1 MACSIFR
8 NKETNEIEK
17 VLAPNSKES
26 ILFNNILNIITD
38 KEEALKAWAQ
48 VYTPSFKAWFGDWEK
63 GEGSKVVDSNGEP
76 LLVYHG
82 TGNKFNEFDKALR
95 GETTGRSTTGEYDS
109 ENAFFFSNNE
119 NVSFNYAIMARQQ
132 ELEFISSSLVD
143 LRSSFISTE
152 RKQKLYNDL
161 RKESPKFAN
170 YIDGLKSKGLNQ
182 QQIMEKVTELSIK
195 YSNLS
200 REYSKGGAISNPR
213 RYYRNVKEHVSRL
226 IKNKEN
232 ILQGK
237 YDVKSI
243 YDDKTLRT
251 TDKNNKNLA
260 VYDDGLIVFNEE
272 AFPEISNLQR
282 KKITDLSSNEFDNLM
297 AAFLKTV
304 KQGEEKIADDL
315 KKGGFTAE
323 IMPVFLNAK
332 NVVKKDFEEQ
342 PFVMQ
347 VDGKGAANEASKLT
361 LKAKEDGKDGV
372 IFENIKDPE
381 LANNYGVFE
390 PNQIKSLYNE
400 GQFSEKTNNIYN
412 QLEGV
417 PASKASKETIEKVK
431 KVIEQ
436 MGVNIVALQ
445 DYLKGN
451 PDVNAKDATALADL
465 VQGIIAIAE
474 GKEDVALTEE
484 MVHIATAIIEQVNP
498 QLVTNLISKIS
509 QYKIYN
515 IVLNKYKNNK
525 AYQLPNGKPNI
536 RKIKKEAV
544 DKLIAE
550 MIINMSEGT
559 TEFPELLE
567 KESRNLVQQMWD
579 VILSS
584 IRSLYGRSDIDLFEQ
599 TAQQI
604 SEGNLGA
611 RYYNKVKPGVKE
623 LFNNNPEL
631 ADIGTAEQ
639 YSAYLDTNPQTEKG
653 SIEDVE
659 AFKTF
664 METAP
669 AEFKGEGVFFQL
681 EENQKVNEAFEKFK
695 DMDSRMNLLDA
706 TENEKRHYT
715 YDDKPLEFTVTTLKK
730 KKDLKRTD
738 EEKLLDDQKRAWG
751 SEGHKFLENYIST
764 NLIDKN
770 GYALLTPKE
779 DEIATPLNDD
789 VKKSIIIFA
798 KELIESYEDGTRF
811 LIETQVA
818 NLKVKGGIG
827 STVDFIAFEPV
838 KNSKGE
844 PDVKVDILD
853 WKFTSFN
860 TESNTDI
867 PWYKQDEWKE
877 QMGEYTKIAYNLGI
891 ERNQLRKAR
900 MIPFVTNYSYAI
912 KNNKTSGLVA
922 RSVEVGKIDSLK
934 ETNVYLLPVPVDFES
949 TGNESVDTFISSLR
963 KLYEKIYKSTAK
975 PEDKF
980 SKNLKLEQLSLA
992 IRNLHLKL
1000 NFFPVYDVAK
1010 TFLNDMELTIQEFDG
1025 IDFNTLSKDELNTKL
1040 EKLIEYQRSAEKF
1053 TQLSD
1058 VYTSHIPRE
1067 NMSVEELKLLNN
1079 FDRLSAGIK
1088 RKLKEILSIKQE
1100 YVLQKGLKEGIVEE
1114 ENVGDILK
1122 AEKLVSS
1129 LDKNFLES
1137 SKLSPL
1143 IIQLAAKVYLKA
1155 KNLINVNF
1163 SKVANNYS
1171 KILIPL
1177 EEEARAK
1184 GKTAFEMIGTLTERG
1199 PRLIKKLDSKFLEDI
1214 KTAKEK
1220 GNKQFLLDNLDVEE
1234 YKRLTDPV
1242 IERTLDEL
1250 ERTQFSSDETENEE
1264 IKERRKNRFINS
1276 IDITSNTFDGFENYT
1291 FQYYYRQAMIEE
1303 GHLSKE
1309 FLEMSKSENA
1319 LKVWNFFTELNEKAR
1334 KMGYLDKQG
1343 LSFFPLIEATT
1354 LQKMSQSG
1362 DILKETKDFFKD
1374 MYSINPNEE
1383 QLYAKVD
1390 EETGELKR
1398 VIPKYFTRTN
1408 KDVAQL
1414 STDLNKV
1421 GLMWIKSLMEYES
1434 TKDLEFP
1441 LLVMHSVEQSKGSL
1455 ITDTKGEVVFEG
1467 QTPKERA
1474 ENENANLLEAILDD
1488 YLYGITENLN
1498 SMGNI
1503 LMTST
1508 VSKLSKNKDKVE
1520 DRTISTKKLLRTG
1533 DTYIRNL
1540 ALGLKPLIG
1549 VANWFGAQMQMYIN
1563 SAGFYLP
1570 GEFEKNNVKVTLPIG
1585 KLSLIEKALLDT
1597 ISPLTGE
1604 SVVEI
1609 KQRMIAE
1616 KKSYASYLATWTFSD
1631 VMMSTNSFGERKLEL
1646 ANALTMIDN
1655 AIVINGKIINIRQHL
1670 RALDRQ
1676 ARKGMTFEQ
1685 RKALE
1690 NSFEERVKSLKEGNT
1705 SLKKLSKIENDEL
1718 VIEGVSD
1725 EELAKFRMGIIDFS
1739 RNLTGQM
1746 SNDDK
1751 MGYRRDT
1758 IFNSFMMFKGWIPKL
1773 LSVRYKNIT
1782 KNTATDEWEY
1792 GRYRAFFSTLS
1803 EIGLRNITDL
1813 RDITLGTDKGLAIIN
1828 EMLEAKKQ
1836 QYYLQTGKELN
1847 ITEEE
1852 FQDLIRTQV
1861 KNMFKELKLIVGI
1874 LSLLVAAKL
1883 AAPDDD
1889 EDILTKNRY
1898 KYVAKM
1904 INKISDELLF
1914 YVNPASADEMTRGSI
1929 IPSLGLFSKIGSLLN
1944 ALRKEVYYTAIGDEK
1959 EADKAYPMKYFINLF
1974 PVASQALNEALP
1986 YIDAEYAKEM
1996 GVRVTAESRRQ

>member
-1 MACSIFR
+1 MVLSCRLDVNSYVFR
-8 NKETNEIEK
+8 NIEETIGNIGK
-17 VLAPNSKES
+17 IDINSGIGMVNSK
-26 ILFNNILNIITD
+26 FDQTNLNKIKDLND
-38 KEEALKAWAQ
+38 K
-48 VYTPSFKAWFGDWEK
+48 FKEPVIK
-63 GEGSKVVDSNGEP
+63 YIRPVD
-76 LLVYHG
+76 
-82 TGNKFNEFDKALR
+82 
-95 GETTGRSTTGEYDS
+95 
-109 ENAFFFSNNE
+109 
-119 NVSFNYAIMARQQ
+119 
-132 ELEFISSSLVD
+132 
-143 LRSSFISTE
+143 
-152 RKQKLYNDL
+152 NDL
-161 RKESPKFAN
+161 PGTVQVTLSDRLYKI
-170 YIDGLKSKGLNQ
+170 YLN
-182 QQIMEKVTELSIK
+182 K
-195 YSNLS
+195 YSD
-200 REYSKGGAISNPR
+200 
-213 RYYRNVKEHVSRL
+213 
-226 IKNKEN
+226 NKTKFDEN
-232 ILQGK
+232 GQG
-237 YDVKSI
+237 
-243 YDDKTLRT
+243 
-251 TDKNNKNLA
+251 
-260 VYDDGLIVFNEE
+260 
-272 AFPEISNLQR
+272 
-282 KKITDLSSNEFDNLM
+282 
-297 AAFLKTV
+297 
-304 KQGEEKIADDL
+304 
-315 KKGGFTAE
+315 
-323 IMPVFLNAK
+323 
-332 NVVKKDFEEQ
+332 
-342 PFVMQ
+342 
-347 VDGKGAANEASKLT
+347 
-361 LKAKEDGKDGV
+361 
-372 IFENIKDPE
+372 
-381 LANNYGVFE
+381 
-390 PNQIKSLYNE
+390 SL
-400 GQFSEKTNNIYN
+400 F

-417 PASKASKETIEKVK
+417 PASRASKETIEKVK
-431 KVIEQ
+431 KVIDQ

-451 PDVNAKDATALADL
+451 PDVKAKDATALADL
-465 VQGIIAIAE
+465 VQGIIAVAE

-484 MVHIATAIIEQVNP
+484 MVHVATAILEQANP
-498 QLVTNLISKIS
+498 QLVTNLIGKIS

-515 IVLNKYKNNK
+515 IVLNKYKGNK

-567 KESRNLVQQMWD
+567 KENRNLVQQMWD
-579 VILSS
+579 AILSS
-584 IRSLYGRSDIDLFEQ
+584 IRSLYGRSDIDLFQQ
-599 TAQQI
+599 TAEQI

-611 RYYNKVKPGVKE
+611 RYYNEVKPGVE
-623 LFNNNPEL
+623 EVFNNNPEL
-631 ADIGTAEQ
+631 ANIGTAEQ
-639 YSAYLDTNPQTEKG
+639 YSAYLDSIFPNSQVKDIVYNGNKTGTPRFSKFEYFDAREQVSFFSDNPEHAKEFGTPQSVLLDIKNPFSSQMRNGSDNFLNDSGSEFSEEIQDNQDGIISREVPDAGFVITEYVIFEPQQVHILGNKQ
-653 SIEDVE
+653 DVDG
-659 AFKTF
+659 FKSF

-669 AEFKGEGVFFQL
+669 AEFKGEGIFFQL

-751 SEGHKFLENYIST
+751 SEGHEFLENYIRT
-764 NLIDKN
+764 NLIGKD
-770 GYALLTPKE
+770 GYALVTPKE
-779 DEIATPLNDD
+779 EEIATPLNDD
-789 VKKSIIIFA
+789 IKKSIVIFA
-798 KELIESYEDGTRF
+798 KELIASYKDGTRF

-827 STVDFIAFEPV
+827 SKIDFMAFEPV
-838 KNSKGE
+838 ENSKGQ

-860 TESNTDI
+860 TESNLDV

-877 QMGEYTKIAYNLGI
+877 QMGEYTKIAYNLGV
-891 ERNQLRKAR
+891 ERNQLRRAR
-900 MIPFVTNYSYAI
+900 MIPFVTNYRYAI
-912 KNNKTSGLVA
+912 KDNKASGLVA
-922 RSVEVGKIDSLK
+922 RSVEVGKIDSTT

-963 KLYEKIYKSTAK
+963 KLYEKMYKSTAK

-1025 IDFNTLSKDELNTKL
+1025 IDFNNLSKDELNTKL

-1058 VYTSHIPRE
+1058 VYTSYIPRE
-1067 NMSVEELKLLNN
+1067 NMSIDELKLLNN

-1088 RKLKEILSIKQE
+1088 RKLKEILALQQE
-1100 YVLQKGLKEGIVEE
+1100 YVFQKGLKEGIVDEDNAE
-1114 ENVGDILK
+1114 DILK

-1177 EEEARAK
+1177 EEEAKSK
-1184 GKTAFEMIGTLTERG
+1184 GKTAFEMIGTLTETG
-1199 PRLIKKLDSKFLEDI
+1199 PRLIKKLDSDFLQAI
-1214 KTAKEK
+1214 RTAKEK
-1220 GNKQFLLDNLDVEE
+1220 GNRQFLLDNLDIEE
-1234 YKRLTDPV
+1234 YKRLTDPL
-1242 IERTLDEL
+1242 IEKTLDDL
-1250 ERTQFSSDETENEE
+1250 DRTQFSSEE
-1264 IKERRKNRFINS
+1264 EEDAKIRERRKKQFKNS
-1276 IDITSNTFDGFENYT
+1276 IDITSKDFEGFENYT
-1291 FQYYYRQAMIEE
+1291 FQYFYRQAMIEE
-1303 GHLSKE
+1303 GRLSKE

-1319 LKVWNFFTELNEKAR
+1319 LKVWNFFTELNDKAR

-1408 KDVAQL
+1408 RDVAQL

-1441 LLVMHSVEQSKGSL
+1441 LLVMHSVEESKGSL
-1455 ITDTKGEVVFEG
+1455 ITDTKGEVIFEG

-1474 ENENANLLEAILDD
+1474 ENENATLLQAILDD

-1503 LMTST
+1503 LMTSGI
-1508 VSKLSKNKDKVE
+1508 SRLSKNKDKVE
-1520 DRTISTKKLLRTG
+1520 QRTISTKKALKTG
-1533 DTYIRNL
+1533 DAYIRNL
-1540 ALGLKPLIG
+1540 ALGLKPLVG
-1549 VANWFGAQMQMYIN
+1549 AANWFGTQFQMYIN
-1563 SAGFYLP
+1563 SSGFYLS
-1570 GEFEKNNVKVTLPIG
+1570 GEFTKNNVKVTTPFGAGLN
-1585 KLSLIEKALLDT
+1585 LIEKALIDAIT
-1597 ISPLTGE
+1597 PITGE
-1604 SVVEI
+1604 SIVEL

-1631 VMMSTNSFGERKLEL
+1631 VMMSTNSFGEKKLEL

-1655 AIVINGKIINIRQHL
+1655 AIVINGKIINVRQHL

-1676 ARKGMTFEQ
+1676 ARKGMSFEQ

-1690 NSFEERVKSLKEGNT
+1690 DSFEERVKALKEGDN

-1718 VIEGVSD
+1718 VIDGVSN
-1725 EELAKFRMGIIDFS
+1725 EELAKFRMGVIDYA

-1773 LSVRYKNIT
+1773 LSARYKNIT
-1782 KNTATDEWEY
+1782 KNTATNEWEY

-1803 EIGLRNITDL
+1803 EIGFKNISDL
-1813 RDITLGTDKGLAIIN
+1813 REITLGTDKGLDILN
-1828 EMLEAKKQ
+1828 EMLESKKQ
-1836 QYYLQTGKELN
+1836 QYYMQTGKELN
-1847 ITEEE
+1847 ISEEE
-1852 FQDLIRTQV
+1852 FQDLVRSQIT
-1861 KNMFKELKLIVGI
+1861 NMFKELKLIVGI
-1874 LSLLVAAKL
+1874 LALLIAARI
-1883 AAPDDD
+1883 AAPDDE
-1889 EDILTKNRY
+1889 EDALTKNRY
-1898 KYVAKM
+1898 KYAAKLV
-1904 INKISDELLF
+1904 NKVSDELLF
-1914 YVNPASADEMTRGSI
+1914 YVNPASADEMTKGSI
-1929 IPSLGLFSKIGSLLN
+1929 IPALGIFSKVRSLFG
-1944 ALRKEVYYTAIGDEK
+1944 ALRKEVYYTATGDEK

-1986 YIDAEYAKEM
+1986 YIDADLAKEM
-1996 GVRVTAESRRQ
+1996 GVRVTAESRRR